1 MQKDYDSQDLLY
13 KTQLHKFMRC
23 LLVSLLLFSFTTSLA
38 TDKVYADK
46 INNATE
52 LDAFEELFPIMT
64 NPNRPKYVFTND
76 FDQINTSQDATKA
89 CTMRWKI
96 EQYHREVKQT
106 TGIGKCRA
114 RNGKA
119 QPKHINVAILTGL
132 VFSTQAHAIKNYLRI
147 EGGTS

>member
-1 MQKDYDSQDLLY
+1 
-13 KTQLHKFMRC
+13 MRC

-64 NPNRPKYVFTND
+64 NSNRPKYVFTND

-89 CTMRWKI
+89 CTMR
-96 EQYHREVKQT
+96 
-106 TGIGKCRA
+106 
-114 RNGKA
+114 
-119 QPKHINVAILTGL
+119 
-132 VFSTQAHAIKNYLRI
+132 
-147 EGGTS
+147 